1 MRSCCSICAILFLL
15 ISTATISWAGDAKE
29 LSIRIKT
36 DLKKIGMGRTLS
48 VSAKAVQ
55 ADGKPASGVVLL
67 PFVNGKRW
75 GHYEYADAEGR
86 AQFMLPLPHVGD
98 TTIQVA
104 SNGQIEELND
114 TWIWTA
120 KLADAQTVYLQR
132 SFDLDRTDVKANL
145 WFAVDDSAI
154 VYLNGTKL
162 IEKSGWM
169 EVKPLPIDSKLLRKG
184 RNTLSVEARNALG
197 PAGVLA
203 RLVIQT
209 GEKEKRS
216 IASSTEWR
224 AFEAKPQG
232 WPEMVD
238 AAQSAALGQ
247 DAVSRGT
254 VITGGVLPS
263 DWPGIEF
270 AKMRFNGPTLPKTLS
285 VSNTVQ
291 VAVERRD
298 LAGPPMNPKQNLV
311 VQWEPW
317 FTPHNCQFQT
327 AEAIP
332 LMGLYNSNDPDAH
345 RQHLIWFIESG
356 MDVILADWSNHIWQ
370 SKSWNDIGVGS
381 HELIATTTLMMDEMV
396 KMREEGYKVPK
407 MTLLGGVSYVVPE
420 GPDAVRGELN
430 CIWDTYIAN
439 PKYKGLWAECDG
451 KPLVTILDLPYK
463 YIQDNIKLD
472 DRFTI
477 RYVGVCNES
486 NDNPKRGMWSW
497 MDYAHPALTLHEG
510 KPEFM
515 VTSFGCFGQG
525 GWLGPKSRGHRNGA
539 TIVEDWRYAMEARPE
554 FVELHQFNEFA
565 GQTEG
570 SPASPEAGYVD
581 AYSAEFSDDYE
592 PTSLTAPAYR
602 SEGGWGF
609 FHFNLLRAL
618 IDLYRQD
625 SPKTTVVVF
634 SQPTPGKPGHSLKP
648 EVRSN
653 QLTLKWVTIG
663 KAPTGYT
670 IKMNNRTVA
679 KHLKGDTYTAD
690 LSKCKNGLVSVEI
703 IAEGS
708 TAYYA
713 LLHDREALPATRSI
727 PASSTLRVN
736 LLR

>member
-1 MRSCCSICAILFLL
+1 MRSCCWIYVMLFFMFSAIP
-15 ISTATISWAGDAKE
+15 SVWAGDAKE
-29 LSIRIKT
+29 LSIRIKA
-36 DLKKIGMGRTLS
+36 DAKKIGMGRTLA
-48 VSAKAVQ
+48 VSAKAVR
-55 ADGKPASGVVLL
+55 ADGKPATGVVLL

-75 GHYEYADAEGR
+75 GHYEYSDAEGK
-86 AQFMLPLPHVGD
+86 AHFMLPLPRVGE

-104 SNGQIEELND
+104 SNGQIAELND
-114 TWIWTA
+114 NWIWTS
-120 KLADAQTVYLQR
+120 KQTDAQTIYLQR
-132 SFDLDRTDVKANL
+132 SFDLPRTDVKAHL

-154 VYLNGTKL
+154 VYLNGTKVL
-162 IEKSGWM
+162 EKSGWLDI
-169 EVKPLPIDSKLLRKG
+169 KPLAIDPKLFRKG
-184 RNTLSVEARNALG
+184 QNTLSVEARNGLG

-209 GEKEKRS
+209 GNDEQS
-216 IASSTEWR
+216 ITTGTDWS
-224 AFEAKPQG
+224 AFETKPQG
-232 WPEMVD
+232 WPEIVD
-238 AAQSAALGQ
+238 TTQSAAQ
-247 DAVSRGT
+247 RQEAISHGT
-254 VITGGVLPS
+254 VISGAVLPS
-263 DWPGIEF
+263 AWPGIEF
-270 AKMRFNGPTLPKTLS
+270 AKLRFNGPTLPKRLP

-291 VAVERRD
+291 VTVERRD
-298 LAGPPMNPKQNLV
+298 LVGPRMNPKQNLV

-332 LMGLYNSNDPDAH
+332 LMGLYDSNDPDSH

-356 MDVILADWSNHIWQ
+356 IDVILADWSNHIWQ

-381 HELIATTTLMMDEMV
+381 HEIIATTTLMMDEMV
-396 KMREEGYKVPK
+396 KMREEGYTVPK
-407 MTLLGGVSYVVPE
+407 MTLLGGVSYVMPE

-430 CIWDTYIAN
+430 CIRDTYIAN

-463 YIQDNIKLD
+463 YIQANIQLD

-486 NDNPKRGMWSW
+486 NENPKRGMWSW
-497 MDYAHPALTLHEG
+497 MDYAHPALTSHEG

-592 PTSLTAPAYR
+592 PTSLTASAYR
-602 SEGGWGF
+602 SQGGWGF
-609 FHFNLLRAL
+609 FYFNLQRAL
-618 IDLYRQD
+618 IDLYRQEN
-625 SPKTTVVVF
+625 PETTVVVF
-634 SQPTPGKPGHSLKP
+634 SQPTPGKPGHSLNP

-663 KAPTGYT
+663 KTPTGYT
-670 IKMNNRTVA
+670 LKINNRPVA
-679 KHLKGDTYTAD
+679 KHIKEDTYTAD
-690 LSKCKNGLVSVEI
+690 LSKYKNGLIDVEI

-708 TAYYA
+708 KSRYA
-713 LLHDREALPATRSI
+713 LWHDREALPLAKPS
-727 PASSTLRVN
+727 PASSTLHVN
-736 LLR
+736 LQR